1 MIENAKTAPKAKK
14 ETSGKGETV
23 ENFNYA
29 IGSKIIELFKKMG
42 LSQIKKLPKLR
53 NSIANVVKNEAV
65 KLSNSFLSE
74 NVDPVTDGVL

>member
-1 MIENAKTAPKAKK
+1 
-14 ETSGKGETV
+14 
-23 ENFNYA
+23 
-29 IGSKIIELFKKMG
+29 MG

-74 NVDPVTDGVL
+74 NVEPVTDGVL